1 MPLPLISYTAQI
13 TPLLS
18 LMENSLHRIKTKKI
32 TFKDFMQVPLSW
44 DPPLSSYYFLQI
56 SKTWKTESELLLHI
70 LLKLC
75 KFV

>member
-32 TFKDFMQVPLSW
+32 TFKDLSRY
-44 DPPLSSYYFLQI
+44 PFLGTLPYHLTIFYKFQKLGRLSLNYFCISY
-56 SKTWKTESELLLHI
+56 
-70 LLKLC
+70 
-75 KFV
+75 